1 MSDNSQVSGF
11 PKNLAFNLRRMD
23 GALIKQRI
31 RVNSDKNSYIANERC
46 SFNFPLGRMI
56 DTRSVTLYAKATT
69 VGAGNHLPRYGLNS
83 LIENLSIV
91 CNSRTLQNTPYYNY
105 IFNCLADVYGYGSQ
119 EQASKRL
126 YENFDPSIRSTNV
139 QGEGA
144 PVITNNA
151 GDKTNV
157 DSLYLSVNNWLGFLN
172 SSSPTINLNDMGQL
186 TMTVTWAGNGVLWVG
201 TDASASTAGT
211 YKLEEVYL
219 SMETVTYTNS
229 LYHEL
234 VKNQLEGEGLKIGYH
249 EYLVSVGNLTAKSTA
264 GITHTAQFSSG
275 SIDGLFAT
283 FRPTSYDTI
292 SPLRL
297 STGGASIVTFP
308 QVLADPVTNVGTL
321 GSFNNSLAF
330 QRNGSGIDNSS
341 WYVDGTPFTQNSTPV
356 EIFNNTLQA
365 NYANLDLS
373 VGGLYAGVLTTG
385 LFHRYF
391 YLDYIST
398 ENVSGDSSQNYVS
411 GLKTNGGV
419 CQVTYNARFKSGTTD
434 SVYPIICAVTTRVLT
449 VKMGRSLDLME

>member
-31 RVNSDKNSYIANERC
+31 RINSDKNSYIANERC

-69 VGAGNHLPRYGLNS
+69 VGAGNHFPRYSSS
-83 LIENLSIV
+83 LIENLSITA
-91 CNSRTLQNTPYYNY
+91 NSRTLQNTPYYNY

-119 EQASKRL
+119 EQATKRL

-139 QGEGA
+139 QGEGD
-144 PVITNNA
+144 PSVTNNA
-151 GDKTNV
+151 TDKTNV
-157 DSLYLSVNNWLGFLN
+157 DTLYLSINNWLGFLN
-172 SSSPTINLNDMGQL
+172 SSSPTLNLNDIGQV
-186 TMTVTWAGNGVLWVG
+186 TMTITWAPNGVLWVG
-201 TDASASTAGT
+201 SDGTAASAGS

-234 VKNQLEGEGLKIGYH
+234 VKNQLEGDGLKVGYH
-249 EYLVSVGNLTAKSTA
+249 EYLVSVGNLTAKSTT

-275 SIDGLFAT
+275 SIDGVFAT
-283 FRPTSYDTI
+283 FRPTGFDTI
-292 SPLRL
+292 SSLRL
-297 STGGASIVTFP
+297 STGGASMLTYP
-308 QVLADPVTNVGTL
+308 QVIADPAANEGTY
-321 GSFNNSLAF
+321 GGFNNSLYF
-330 QRNGSGIDNSS
+330 VRDGGGIDYSS
-341 WYVDGTPFTQNSTPV
+341 WYIDSTPFTQNSTPV

-373 VGGLYAGVLTTG
+373 VGGIHAGAITTG
-385 LFHRYF
+385 HYNKYYF
-391 YLDYIST
+391 IDYLST
-398 ENVSGDSSQNYVS
+398 ENVSGDASQNYVS
-411 GLKTNGGV
+411 GISTNGGV
-419 CQVTYNARFKSGTTD
+419 SQVTYNARFKTLTNN
-434 SVYPIICAVTTRVLT
+434 VYPVICAVTTRVLT
-449 VKMGRSLDLME
+449 IKMGRSLDLME